1 VSDSLRQLRD
11 VPGASADLAEFQEQR
26 IWQGGDVGSNV
37 VNLMHPSRVPGGK
50 VIVQGVSLGGFEE
63 ARSCVR
69 DGTLDPSEG
78 APPFSSFFFSLS
90 LTFMKSGSSQSPA
103 DGGRD
108 SLRARCVTPSLTWH
122 S

>member
-1 VSDSLRQLRD
+1 M
-11 VPGASADLAEFQEQR
+11 
-26 IWQGGDVGSNV
+26 

-69 DGTLDPSEG
+69 DGTLDPTEVR
-78 APPFSSFFFSLS
+78 FFA
-90 LTFMKSGSSQSPA
+90 KSCGWGPGQLA
-103 DGGRD
+103 REVRD
-108 SLRARCVTPSLTWH
+108 PSLVTWH